1 MRPREYIIK
10 CHYNE
15 VQAVQKLSYLGK
27 QVKMLSTPLH
37 LHRAQ
42 SLQSSLTYVIL
53 TSCSERPWEED
64 SNVPLVEKGKL
75 RVREKKGFDGWK
87 LGLKHRTESRL
98 SSFPIQ
104 GGSEKA
110 RGVAKREKGFPGRE
124 RTRGKAP
131 KGNLGCIIE
140 AQAGIKIAGRNINNL
155 RYADD
160 TTLMAKSKK
169 TTEPLDEN
177 ERGE

>member
-1 MRPREYIIK
+1 
-10 CHYNE
+10 
-15 VQAVQKLSYLGK
+15 
-27 QVKMLSTPLH
+27 MLSTPFH

-64 SNVPLVEKGKL
+64 SNILLVEKGKL

-87 LGLKHRTESRL
+87 LGLEHRTESRL
-98 SSFPIQ
+98 RSFSIE

-110 RGVAKREKGFPGRE
+110 RGVAKREKGFSGRE

-160 TTLMAKSKK
+160 TTLIAKSKK
-169 TTEPLDEN
+169 TIEPLDEN
-177 ERGE
+177 EGGE

>member
-1 MRPREYIIK
+1 MCPREYIIK

-27 QVKMLSTPLH
+27 QVKMLSTPFH

-53 TSCSERPWEED
+53 TSCSERPWEEH

-98 SSFPIQ
+98 SSFSIP

-110 RGVAKREKGFPGRE
+110 RGVAKREKGFPWRE